1 MAGNA
6 GAGGP
11 FAPLVVVT
19 RNIMGTKEFNQFR
32 GKMISLHSQGARH
45 GRRGAAGC
53 WAGRGRCVRSLVQPM
68 LSAYARPAGSK
79 TPAGVAWPPVLLPVW
94 CRLGDRRGRAAPRG
108 RSRQPSL
115 PPALVPPPLPPTTIP
130 PLLTIHLPVPP
141 PPAVIKDFCKQLG
154 ADTKQVQGLIRLAK
168 KNGEKLGFLA

>member
-1 MAGNA
+1 MTVVAGNA

-32 GKMISLHSQGARH
+32 GKMISLHSQGAGGGGLVRRSC
-45 GRRGAAGC
+45 GRRES
-53 WAGRGRCVRSLVQPM
+53 RVR
-68 LSAYARPAGSK
+68 RPAQ
-79 TPAGVAWPPVLLPVW
+79 PVL
-94 CRLGDRRGRAAPRG
+94 RACATH
-108 RSRQPSL
+108 QP
-115 PPALVPPPLPPTTIP
+115 PKRPAPALYGPRCRACGAGWAIAAAEDRQQLPLGYRVYHPHGCLGLSLTPFAFPGSPPPT
-130 PLLTIHLPVPP
+130 
-141 PPAVIKDFCKQLG
+141 AVIKDFCKQLG